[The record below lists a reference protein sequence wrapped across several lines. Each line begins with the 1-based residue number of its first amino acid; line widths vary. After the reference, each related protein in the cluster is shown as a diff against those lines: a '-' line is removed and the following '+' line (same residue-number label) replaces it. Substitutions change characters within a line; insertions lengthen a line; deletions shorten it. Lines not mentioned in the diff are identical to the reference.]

1 MSKDIKHLSLRIDTE
16 LHKRLRMKL
25 LQDEKSFQEWAV
37 EKIREYVEEK
47 NQ

>member
-25 LQDEKSFQEWAV
+25 LQDEKSFQEWV
-37 EKIREYVEEK
+37 EEKIREYVEGK
-47 NQ
+47 KQ